1 MGASPERRPLVSQ
14 PSCPGLLPGSGMD
27 LDEGQR
33 SYLPDFGM
41 PSQRHSCSLETVLQ
55 ARLPVFKV
63 AQNVPLQMRNS
74 PPETSGSSVGILD
87 LGRSQRGSKRAL
99 SSVARGGLLLLVPK
113 LERNG
118 RRLIIEMLLLLVF

>member
-1 MGASPERRPLVSQ
+1 MRGWVGASPERGPLVSQ

-33 SYLPDFGM
+33 SYLSDSGM
-41 PSQRHSCSLETVLQ
+41 LSQRHSCSLETVLQ
-55 ARLPVFKV
+55 APLLVFKV

-74 PPETSGSSVGILD
+74 PPETSGSSVGIPD
-87 LGRSQRGSKRAL
+87 LGRSQRGSERAL

-113 LERNG
+113 LENEWQE
-118 RRLIIEMLLLLVF
+118 INN